1 MDQDTSDRETGHED
15 HVSCEPPRVHHP
27 IAPDHRVLPLPARL
41 VLMAVALLCVALG
54 LIGVVVPGMPTT
66 VFILMAAW
74 AAARSSPR
82 LSRWLYAHRLF
93 GPVLLNW
100 EQGGFVARRVKWIA
114 SGTMALSGVIVCL
127 TVASPWGR
135 GGALLSMALVSAWLW
150 CRPEPPA

>member
-1 MDQDTSDRETGHED
+1 MKHE
-15 HVSCEPPRVHHP
+15 
-27 IAPDHRVLPLPARL
+27 HRVLPLPVRL
-41 VLMAVALLCVALG
+41 LLMAVALLCVALG

-82 LSRWLYAHRLF
+82 LSGWLYAHRLF
-93 GPVLLNW
+93 GPILLNW
-100 EQGGFVARRVKWIA
+100 ENGGFVARRVKWIA
-114 SGTMALSGVIVCL
+114 SSTMALSGVIVWF

-135 GGALLSMALVSAWLW
+135 GAALLSMILVAAWLW